1 MNSLLV
7 NNKRNKFINK
17 IVKRLFKNYFTIP
30 SIFIEEIRKNL

>member
-17 IVKRLFKNYFTIP
+17 IVKWLFKNYFTIL
-30 SIFIEEIRKNL
+30 SIFIEEVRKNL

>member
-17 IVKRLFKNYFTIP
+17 IVKRLFKNYFAIL
-30 SIFIEEIRKNL
+30 SIFIEEVRKNL